1 MLNKA
6 TQASDQ
12 LVPYQTCLR
21 TIGAALDARGDSHV
35 RVFEVTSFPNG
46 VGFASRRK
54 LFSHKDLLAQDYG
67 SHHHK
72 PHLLHKHAAALS
84 PYQDLFRAIGYELV
98 DAGAYSIILDEL
110 DDGFLLTYQYYNP
123 ESGFM
128 LHKRQIQ
135 LKRDDTRLILSV
147 AIGRRSRR

>member
-1 MLNKA
+1 MINSCHIKRVSGLSGPPSTHEA
-6 TQASDQ
+6 THTSRFFE
-12 LVPYQTCLR
+12 VPD
-21 TIGAALDARGDSHV
+21 G
-35 RVFEVTSFPNG
+35 FEVTSFPNG